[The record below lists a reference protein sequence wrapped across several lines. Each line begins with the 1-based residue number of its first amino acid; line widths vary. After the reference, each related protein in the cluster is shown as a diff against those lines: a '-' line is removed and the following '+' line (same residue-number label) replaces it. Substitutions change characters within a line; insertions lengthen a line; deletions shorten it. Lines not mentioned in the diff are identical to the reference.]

1 MRFSP
6 GDSVGPYRVTGVIGE
21 GAMGVVYQVVN
32 GVTGRLDAMKVLTE
46 DVSHDLEQVERFL
59 HEIQL
64 QARLEHP
71 NIAQVR
77 TAFCEG
83 RTLIMVMEQVDG
95 DALDLQIGR
104 TLPAPIETMRII
116 DQVLQALGYAHA
128 KGVIHRDVKPGNIL
142 IGKDGQVKLTDFGLA
157 RQQSDPSKTLPGIAV
172 GTVYYM
178 SPEQVRAAGPIDG
191 RSDLYST
198 AIVFYEMLT
207 GRRPFDGAEQFA
219 IMRAQVELTPPPPSV
234 YARFLPPAVDQV
246 LARALQKD
254 PALRYQ
260 SAAEFRAAVA
270 ALPSAWMVP
279 PIPPKQWNA
288 AVKFGAVMCGTA
300 ILVLSAFALP
310 PWISSY
316 EHRIETLDLKPP
328 AAPLPPPDALLVP
341 VAAPV
346 QPASPVVDPPRSPA
360 APPRPP
366 NRIAQPAP
374 RPFSA
379 TRIVNAD
386 PELPP
391 AAPPPNIEASPIL
404 APHSESIT
412 PPAAPASPT
421 VPVEPPAPAVEQQ
434 QKPQDPNWMRR
445 TVRGFPRLFRRK
457 NAEPEQ
463 SKPKQ

>member
-1 MRFSP
+1 MKFSP

-32 GVTGRLDAMKVLTE
+32 GVTGRLDAMKVLTD

-59 HEIQL
+59 HEIQV

-191 RSDLYST
+191 CSDLYST
-198 AIVFYEMLT
+198 AVVFYEMLT

-219 IMRAQVELTPPPPSV
+219 IMRAQVELTPPPPSS

-279 PIPPKQWNA
+279 PVPPKQWNA
-288 AVKFGAVMCGTA
+288 SLKFGAVMCGTA

-310 PWISSY
+310 PRISSY
-316 EHRIETLDLKPP
+316 EPRIETLDLKPP
-328 AAPLPPPDALLVP
+328 AAPL
-341 VAAPV
+341 
-346 QPASPVVDPPRSPA
+346 
-360 APPRPP
+360 
-366 NRIAQPAP
+366 
-374 RPFSA
+374 
-379 TRIVNAD
+379 
-386 PELPP
+386 
-391 AAPPPNIEASPIL
+391 
-404 APHSESIT
+404 
-412 PPAAPASPT
+412 
-421 VPVEPPAPAVEQQ
+421 
-434 QKPQDPNWMRR
+434 
-445 TVRGFPRLFRRK
+445 
-457 NAEPEQ
+457 
-463 SKPKQ
+463 